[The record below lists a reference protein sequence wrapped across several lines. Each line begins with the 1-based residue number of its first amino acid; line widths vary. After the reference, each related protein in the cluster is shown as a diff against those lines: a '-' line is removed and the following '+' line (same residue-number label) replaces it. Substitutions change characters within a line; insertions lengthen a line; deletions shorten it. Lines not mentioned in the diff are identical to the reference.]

1 MRTTTITAAA
11 VLAAAV
17 LTGCTSTSTSSGAT
31 SAPPSA
37 STTAATEQPV
47 DAKPAGPLD
56 AKAFTA
62 GLGKKIPTLKATLVY
77 TEDSDPNHLL
87 GRPGSYT
94 SKTAF
99 ADSRVKPADVEG
111 LRSDA
116 IERGGSVEVFGTA
129 AAAHARAEYI
139 GRIGK
144 ARTAAVEYDYVSGT
158 ALVRVSRLL
167 TPTQARAYE
176 AAAKTLG

>member
-1 MRTTTITAAA
+1 MRTTIAAA
-11 VLAAAV
+11 AAIVAAVV
-17 LTGCTSTSTSSGAT
+17 LTGCSSTPAPDAPASGA
-31 SAPPSA
+31 PSA
-37 STTAATEQPV
+37 STAASHQPAAT
-47 DAKPAGPLD
+47 KPAGPLD
-56 AKAFTA
+56 AKAFTTE
-62 GLGKKIPTLKATLVY
+62 LGKKIPTVKTTLVY
-77 TEDSDPNHLL
+77 TEESDPNHLL

-99 ADSRVKPADVEG
+99 SDSRVKAADVEG

-129 AAAHARAEYI
+129 AEAHARAEYI
-139 GRIGK
+139 GRIGT
-144 ARTAAVEYDYVSGT
+144 ALPAAVEYDYVSGT

-176 AAAKTLG
+176 AAAKALG